1 MTTPHLLPGTTAAV
15 RPFCTF
21 RLGESLYGLDVRL
34 VQSVNT
40 PPPLTP
46 VPHAPPVVRGYANLR
61 SQIHLVL
68 DLKRLLGM
76 GRTELLPET
85 RLVLFKPLLGDPFGV
100 LVDRAADI
108 VHLPADRIEERRRPG
123 PGTPGGA
130 TATEPPGVEVCLLHD
145 DELIGGV
152 GKLDGE
158 LLLLL
163 DARKL
168 LQAVEKSLAA

>member
-1 MTTPHLLPGTTAAV
+1 VTTPHLLPRTTLAEAALAPAAV

-21 RLGESLYGLDVRL
+21 RLGEALYGLDVRL

-46 VPHAPPVVRGYANLR
+46 IPHTPPVVRGYANLR

-68 DLKRLLGM
+68 DLKLLLGV
-76 GRTELLPET
+76 GRTELLPDT
-85 RLVLFKPLLGDPFGV
+85 RLVLFKPILGDPFGV
-100 LVDRAADI
+100 LVDRVADI
-108 VHLPADRIEERRRPG
+108 VRLPADQVEERRAPEI
-123 PGTPGGA
+123 A
-130 TATEPPGVEVCLLHD
+130 AEVRLLHD
-145 DELIGGV
+145 ELVNGV

-163 DARKL
+163 DARKF
-168 LQAVEKSLAA
+168 LQAV

>member
-1 MTTPHLLPGTTAAV
+1 MTTPYLLAHTTAEVPAQAVAV

-21 RLGESLYGLDVRL
+21 RLGEALYGLDVRL
-34 VQSVNT
+34 VQSVNA

-68 DLKRLLGM
+68 DLKRMLDLGP
-76 GRTELLPET
+76 TELLPET
-85 RLVLFKPLLGDPFGV
+85 RLVLFKPILGDPFGV
-100 LVDRAADI
+100 LVDRVADI
-108 VHLPADRIEERRRPG
+108 VQLPADRIEERR
-123 PGTPGGA
+123 
-130 TATEPPGVEVCLLHD
+130 TAESGLSQD
-145 DELIGGV
+145 DELVSGV
-152 GKLDGE
+152 GKLDGD

-168 LQAVEKSLAA
+168 LPAVAKVLAR